1 MGRSKPR
8 GRRSI
13 ADRPSQD
20 PPSPHSAVE
29 PAPSLASAT
38 LPRVWQDVGYRPLSD
53 PGSSRT
59 LFDFAA
65 VPWPESAALE
75 PAWGA
80 WRAEASGGG
89 ERLVG
94 AVVGER
100 AGPSLFLHGPVV
112 VADQDAREVAAQLV
126 ASVLDHARAL
136 AAETVFTRPQGLD
149 RVWVRFG
156 FIPVPEGALPRGL
169 RGRPG
174 SGLYAW
180 RGGSAL
186 WTFREGAETAGE
198 RAEHGAARVE
208 RGMTGARPPAEPA

>member
-1 MGRSKPR
+1 
-8 GRRSI
+8 
-13 ADRPSQD
+13 
-20 PPSPHSAVE
+20 
-29 PAPSLASAT
+29 
-38 LPRVWQDVGYRPLSD
+38 VGYRPL
-53 PGSSRT
+53 PELGPARA

-65 VPWPESAALE
+65 VPWPGSAAPE

-100 AGPSLFLHGPVV
+100 AGASLFLHGPVV
-112 VADQDAREVAAQLV
+112 VADQAAIEVAAQLV

-136 AAETVFTRPQGLD
+136 DAETLFTRPQGLD

-156 FIPVPEGALPRGL
+156 FIPVPEGALPREL

-174 SGLYAW
+174 VGLYAW

-186 WTFREGAETAGE
+186 WTFRESGAD
-198 RAEHGAARVE
+198 AAE
-208 RGMTGARPPAEPA
+208 RGARAAGRVTGAEPA